1 LVPREAHGLTLRLQ
15 FGASDV
21 PKFRSGK
28 MHNLDDVT
36 RLPDDFDGRVRLF
49 PLPELVV
56 FPHAMQPLHIFEPR
70 YCELLSDAL
79 GSDHLIAMAT
89 LTGGIATTAEHAPPI
104 ATTVCLAKII
114 SHAEV
119 EHDRHNIL
127 LVGIRRAKIIREIDT
142 GRSFRIAEIDVAE
155 DIYPPVGAESRV
167 ELKQRLL
174 DAFGEII
181 PVSSNVQKNLH
192 ELMAGQ
198 MGLGP
203 ITDIVSYTLPF
214 EAEEKLRLLAEP
226 DVDVRAEELIGML
239 KTGKIELHSVSAE
252 EQSIDQTTNEKFP
265 PPFSAN

>member
-1 LVPREAHGLTLRLQ
+1 
-15 FGASDV
+15 
-21 PKFRSGK
+21 

-70 YCELLSDAL
+70 YCELLHDAL
-79 GSDHLIAMAT
+79 NSDRLIAMAT
-89 LTGGIATTAEHAPPI
+89 LTGGISVMAEDAPPI
-104 ATTVCLAKII
+104 ASSVCLGKII

-119 EHDRHNIL
+119 EDDRHNIL
-127 LVGIRRAKIIREIDT
+127 LVGIRRAKLVREIDA
-142 GRSFRIAEIDVAE
+142 GRSFRIAEIDIAE
-155 DIYPPVGAESRV
+155 DVYPPVGADSRV

-174 DAFGEII
+174 EAFGEII

-214 EAEEKLRLLAEP
+214 DAEDKLQLLSEP
-226 DVDVRAEELIGML
+226 DVDARAETLIRLL
-239 KTGKIELHSVSAE
+239 KSGKVELHSVSVE
-252 EQSIDQTTNEKFP
+252 EQSIEQNGNDRFP